1 MRDTRRNRGTRPQ
14 KRNIGGIRKMDKLM
28 KQLILNLM
36 ITIFGTGALLGII
49 ATVGAIVQLAET
61 YLVVRI
67 IMIILAIYSLL
78 KLATE

>member
-1 MRDTRRNRGTRPQ
+1 
-14 KRNIGGIRKMDKLM
+14 M

-67 IMIILAIYSLL
+67 IMTILAIYSLL